1 MPDSTVLDAFYSVL
15 YTEDIAISNSEVDI
29 EPSKCRVL
37 RKILNFPRSEL
48 KRIKQFLTMHKNK
61 MNWKNANQIIIKK

>member
-1 MPDSTVLDAFYSVL
+1 MIQPSTLFMPDSTVLDAFYGVL

-37 RKILNFPRSEL
+37 RKIFKFPAFRV
-48 KRIKQFLTMHKNK
+48 KTN
-61 MNWKNANQIIIKK
+61 

>member
-1 MPDSTVLDAFYSVL
+1 MPDSTVLDAVYSVL

-37 RKILNFPRSEL
+37 RKIFKFPAFRV
-48 KRIKQFLTMHKNK
+48 KTN
-61 MNWKNANQIIIKK
+61 

>member
-37 RKILNFPRSEL
+37 RKIFKFPAF
-48 KRIKQFLTMHKNK
+48 KQFLTMHKNK